1 MVTRELQPTSILK
14 HVSVD
19 IISSGSSVTIND
31 DCLSM
36 IELKYERNNPT
47 IMGFLIFSDLQN
59 ISERLDLK
67 ETKILIYTNDRFNKV
82 FNRYFKVVDIISSL
96 DKMKKVHYMF
106 ILQDEISYQ
115 LSNIYTTR
123 SFNDSKVSVFKK
135 LLSEYKIDS
144 LISFLKL
151 KSEFEDPGKVESFAI
166 PNNKSIFSFFLE
178 EFFKLGLSF
187 YQTKDGIYVKKF
199 DNILPSKLE
208 TLLDTYKYNSTNQL
222 YSYLIYDYKVDPLK
236 NSTAISNPSAKSYYF
251 DINKKSMVAVKDN
264 FESVK
269 SDISMNNNVVNFQR
283 NEGTIT
289 NFQNILTS
297 EIQKNETREAYLKTF
312 TVDIVVNG
320 FNKHDINKIYEI
332 EIPGN
337 KNSKKE
343 VNEGNVKSSGKYL
356 CYSLIDKIV
365 GDKFCQKIKLGRADN
380 QK

>member
-1 MVTRELQPTSILK
+1 MVKRELQNTSILK

-19 IISSGSSVTIND
+19 IISLGTTIPLNL

-36 IELKYERNNPT
+36 IELKYERNNPV
-47 IMGFLIFSDLQN
+47 IGGFIIFTDLQN
-59 ISERLDLK
+59 ISERLDIK
-67 ETKILIYTNDRFNKV
+67 ETKILIYTNDKFNKV
-82 FNRYFKVVDIISSL
+82 FNRYFKVVDVISST

-106 ILQDEISYQ
+106 ILQDEISYEIN
-115 LSNIYTTR
+115 NIYTPR
-123 SFNDSKVSVFKK
+123 SFNDSKVAVFKK

-144 LISFLKL
+144 LISSLKL
-151 KSEFEDPGKVESFAI
+151 KSEFEDPGKIESFAI

-178 EFFKLGLSF
+178 EFYKLGLSF
-187 YQTKDGIYVKKF
+187 YQTRNGIYVKKF
-199 DNILPSKLE
+199 DSILPNKLE
-208 TLLDTYKYNSTNQL
+208 KLLDTYKFNSGDQY
-222 YSYLIYDYKVDPLK
+222 YSYLIYDFKVDPLK
-236 NSTAISNPSAKSYYF
+236 NSIAISNPSAKSYYF
-251 DINKKSMVAVKDN
+251 DINKKTMIAVKDN

-283 NEGTIT
+283 NKGTIT

-297 EIQKNETREAYLKTF
+297 EIQKNEQREAYLKTF

-320 FNKHDINKIYEI
+320 FNKHDINKIYDI

-337 KNSKKE
+337 KNSIKE
-343 VNEGNVKSSGKYL
+343 INEGNVKSSGKYL
-356 CYSLIDKIV
+356 CYSITDKII